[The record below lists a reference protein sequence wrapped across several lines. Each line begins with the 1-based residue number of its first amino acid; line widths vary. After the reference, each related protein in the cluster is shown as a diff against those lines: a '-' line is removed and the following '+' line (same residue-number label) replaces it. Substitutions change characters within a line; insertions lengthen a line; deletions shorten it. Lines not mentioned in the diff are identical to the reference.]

1 MKVTVK
7 IQQTKGAEFQL
18 CEPHHLE
25 KLNPKELMLYAAAQC
40 AGKTL
45 HSILEK
51 ERITPKS
58 IEITMSGILDTELLE
73 GRSRFKAFD
82 IRYDI
87 ECCSISE
94 QSKVGH
100 AVSLTTEKYCGNLDM
115 LRHAAPLSHEI
126 SIVSTEEEV
135 YQS

>member
-7 IQQTKGAEFQL
+7 IQHTKGAEFQL

-25 KLNPKELMLYAAAQC
+25 SLNPKELMLYAAAQC

-45 HSILEK
+45 CTILDK

-58 IEITMSGILDTELLE
+58 IEITMSGILDTEQLE
-73 GRSRFKAFD
+73 GRSRFKAFN
-82 IRYDI
+82 ISYDI
-87 ECCSISE
+87 ECSSIAE

-100 AVSLTTEKYCGNLDM
+100 AVTLTTDKYCGNLDM
-115 LRHAAPLSHEI
+115 LRHAAPLSHEV
-126 SIVSTEEEV
+126 SIVSTEQTV
-135 YQS
+135 Y